1 MLYTLRLEILC
12 CILVVVKVYNN
23 NIHEFNFVQVQQDRI
38 TIGHEYIVYFWI
50 NGNPIIIHAYQ
61 EMAWETY
68 TKDWEPKEKI
78 GQV

>member
-38 TIGHEYIVYFWI
+38 TIGHEYIVYFLI
-50 NGNPIIIHAYQ
+50 NVNPIIIHAYQ
-61 EMAWETY
+61 EMA
-68 TKDWEPKEKI
+68 
-78 GQV
+78 